1 MSLAGFAGRRR
12 QLGGARGITGAATDL
27 PLGAGTS
34 FSTDRVALQAATS
47 VLEPLTGGSAPVFD
61 AMQTALAVTAANAP
75 PGNRAVV
82 GAIPRLGF
90 YRLCLRRRAEES
102 LARPRRT
109 LDPTGIQRD
118 ADLRRAWRATQ
129 RTSGSRH
136 NLSAALRA
144 PAVSLGVDYDSN
156 DLSGWAAGS
165 FAALD
170 LAADLIDGFPLPALS
185 AVFHVKADEPFAAGA
200 LLYGAVYVE
209 SENCPM
215 GCSEIP
221 LEFAV
226 EIP

>member
-1 MSLAGFAGRRR
+1 M
-12 QLGGARGITGAATDL
+12 T
-27 PLGAGTS
+27 
-34 FSTDRVALQAATS
+34 
-47 VLEPLTGGSAPVFD
+47 PVFKWSLIS
-61 AMQTALAVTAANAP
+61 AAPGAQRSERLALA
-75 PGNRAVV
+75 
-82 GAIPRLGF
+82 
-90 YRLCLRRRAEES
+90 E
-102 LARPRRT
+102 
-109 LDPTGIQRD
+109 
-118 ADLRRAWRATQ
+118 
-129 RTSGSRH
+129 
-136 NLSAALRA
+136 LSAALRA
-144 PAVSLGVDYDSN
+144 PAVSLGVYYDSN

-209 SENCPM
+209 SESCPM